1 MHSISRRGL
10 VFSAATATATFGL
23 KGPLAIVDEAF
34 AQGSG
39 AGTGPAQGSSSGAP
53 AAAGVHKYKVGDV
66 DAFSLH
72 DGFVERPLG
81 EGLVKNVKLE
91 DVKAAVKAA
100 TGDDDKFRITFTMTA
115 VKSGGKTILIDT
127 GTGGQMAPTASEY
140 MKNLEAAGI
149 SPASVST
156 ILISHYHGDHITGLM
171 AKDTNAQ
178 VFPNAQ
184 ILVSEAEHKHWTQ
197 PDLADKVPDAQKAA
211 VRRIQATLGQW
222 KNVSQFQW
230 GKEVVPG
237 ITALDAS
244 GHTPGHT
251 AFLVASGGKQLIVQ
265 GDVTNN
271 AYMFVKNP
279 GWHLMFD
286 MDAAKAEATRRALY
300 DRVVADKSM
309 IAGYHW
315 GFPNVGT
322 IAKDGNGYAFTPV
335 KA

>member
-10 VFSAATATATFGL
+10 VFSAATAAATFGL
-23 KGPLAIVDEAF
+23 EGPLAIVGEAS

-39 AGTGPAQGSSSGAP
+39 SGP
-53 AAAGVHKYKVGDV
+53 AAAANGVHKYKVGDIE
-66 DAFSLH
+66 AFSLH

-100 TGDDDKFRITFTMTA
+100 TGVDDKFRITFTMTA

-127 GTGGQMAPTASEY
+127 GTGGQLAPTASDY

-149 SPASVST
+149 SPASVTT
-156 ILISHYHGDHITGLM
+156 ILISHYHADHITGCM

-178 VFPNAQ
+178 IFPNAQ
-184 ILVSEAEHKHWTQ
+184 ILVPEAEHKHWTQ
-197 PDLADKVPDAQKAA
+197 PDLVDKVPEAQKGA

-222 KNVSQFQW
+222 KNVGQFQW
-230 GKEVVPG
+230 GKEVAPG
-237 ITALDAS
+237 ITALETT

-251 AFLVASGGKQLIVQ
+251 SFLVASGGKQLIVQ

-286 MDAAKAEATRRALY
+286 MDSAKAEATRRALY
-300 DRVVADKSM
+300 DRVVADKAM